1 MARSNYS
8 RYEYETSPRK
18 LEPYYAP
25 KKKITEVKRETKQEN
40 KKKQKAENK
49 LKAKAV
55 MYLFVIL
62 GVFFAITYRNAKIDE
77 NFDKVQDLKSELAA
91 IEKESAQLEVSICLL
106 YTSYCRKKNCY
117 NWSWS
122 KQ

>member
-40 KKKQKAENK
+40 KKKQCPK
-49 LKAKAV
+49 L
-55 MYLFVIL
+55 MIRIQPL
-62 GVFFAITYRNAKIDE
+62 
-77 NFDKVQDLKSELAA
+77 NFCK
-91 IEKESAQLEVSICLL
+91 CF
-106 YTSYCRKKNCY
+106 
-117 NWSWS
+117 
-122 KQ
+122 

>member
-40 KKKQKAENK
+40 MKEG
-49 LKAKAV
+49 L
-55 MYLFVIL
+55 
-62 GVFFAITYRNAKIDE
+62 TRNY
-77 NFDKVQDLKSELAA
+77 
-91 IEKESAQLEVSICLL
+91 EK
-106 YTSYCRKKNCY
+106 
-117 NWSWS
+117 
-122 KQ
+122 

>member
-49 LKAKAV
+49 
-55 MYLFVIL
+55 
-62 GVFFAITYRNAKIDE
+62 
-77 NFDKVQDLKSELAA
+77 
-91 IEKESAQLEVSICLL
+91 
-106 YTSYCRKKNCY
+106 
-117 NWSWS
+117 
-122 KQ
+122 

>member
-40 KKKQKAENK
+40 KKKQKAHPDRICHWPNADSK
-49 LKAKAV
+49 TL
-55 MYLFVIL
+55 L
-62 GVFFAITYRNAKIDE
+62 GCAF
-77 NFDKVQDLKSELAA
+77 
-91 IEKESAQLEVSICLL
+91 L
-106 YTSYCRKKNCY
+106 YDFL
-117 NWSWS
+117 
-122 KQ
+122 

>member
-18 LEPYYAP
+18 LEPYYAH

-77 NFDKVQDLKSELAA
+77 NFDKVQDLK
-91 IEKESAQLEVSICLL
+91 
-106 YTSYCRKKNCY
+106 
-117 NWSWS
+117 
-122 KQ
+122 

>member
-40 KKKQKAENK
+40 KKKQKHEN
-49 LKAKAV
+49 
-55 MYLFVIL
+55 IL
-62 GVFFAITYRNAKIDE
+62 CSYIIIIYFQIN
-77 NFDKVQDLKSELAA
+77 
-91 IEKESAQLEVSICLL
+91 L
-106 YTSYCRKKNCY
+106 YI
-117 NWSWS
+117 
-122 KQ
+122 

>member
-1 MARSNYS
+1 MRCA
-8 RYEYETSPRK
+8 
-18 LEPYYAP
+18 
-25 KKKITEVKRETKQEN
+25 EVKRETKQEN

-77 NFDKVQDLKSELAA
+77 NYLDENEVGLIFGNDSTVLDSITGIDILRNKKDTSLLGSSHIFRSMNSTVTMNLSTIFK
-91 IEKESAQLEVSICLL
+91 IKGGWNYEK
-106 YTSYCRKKNCY
+106 T
-117 NWSWS
+117 
-122 KQ
+122 